1 MSAASSALSSVT
13 GAGASTGGSTFNPQQ
28 FVAEIIQ
35 SEEGPENLM
44 QQQVSDLS
52 AQGTALSTISTQLQA
67 LQSAVFA
74 LNDFQGAL
82 AAKTVTSSDSSTVTA
97 TADSTASAGTHTLT
111 VASLATT
118 SSEYSNTLA
127 DGNTAFTNGSF
138 DVQVGSGSPVAV
150 TVDSSNDTLSGL
162 ASSINGQG
170 IGVSASVVTDASGSR
185 LSLVSNSSG
194 APGDLTI
201 SNNTTGLTFTKAIA
215 GQNASFTL
223 DGVSLSS
230 TSNAA
235 SGMLQGVTLNLQGV
249 NTNPVSLVV
258 APDSTQATTAVQN
271 FVTAY
276 NTVISNLNS
285 QFAYDPTTQSTGPLG
300 SDSTMMQLQQQLL
313 GDAAYTVAG
322 NGADTN
328 LASIGVSMNEDGT
341 LSVDTSTL
349 SAAMD
354 SNYSQVQNFFQQ
366 VSPAGW
372 AQNFNND
379 LLNTTDP
386 SQGAVA
392 VDQNGI
398 TQSISAINQQISD
411 FQTNLDSQQQQLL
424 QVYSQVA
431 VTLQEMPMMLSQ
443 VQGQIASLK

>member
-1 MSAASSALSSVT
+1 MSTASSGLSSIT
-13 GAGASTGGSTFNPQQ
+13 GANGSSSGSTFNPQQ
-28 FVAEIIQ
+28 YVAEIIQ

-67 LQSAVFA
+67 LQTAVFS
-74 LNDFQGAL
+74 LSDFQGAL
-82 AAKTVTSSDSSTVTA
+82 AAKTVSSSDPTTVTA
-97 TADSTASAGTHTLT
+97 TADSTAAAGTHTLT
-111 VASLATT
+111 VANLATT
-118 SSEYSNTLA
+118 SSEYSSTVA
-127 DGNTAFTNGSF
+127 DGNTTFADGSF
-138 DVQVGSGSPVAV
+138 DVQVGTGSPVTI
-150 TVDSSNDTLSGL
+150 TVDSSNDTLNGL
-162 ASSINGQG
+162 ASAINGQG
-170 IGVSASVVTDASGSR
+170 LGVTASVVTDASGSR
-185 LSLVSNSSG
+185 LSLVSNTSG

-201 SNNTTGLTFTKAIA
+201 SNNTTGLTFTKAIT
-215 GQNASFTL
+215 GQNANFTL

-249 NTNPVSLVV
+249 SANPVSLVV
-258 APDSTQATTAVQN
+258 APDTTQATTAIQN

-276 NTVISNLNS
+276 NTVVSNLNS
-285 QFAYDPTTQSTGPLG
+285 QFAYNADTGSTGPLG
-300 SDSTMMQLQQQLL
+300 SDPTMMQLQQQLL

-341 LSVDTSTL
+341 LSVNTSTL
-349 SAAMD
+349 SAAMA
-354 SNYSQVQNFFQQ
+354 SNYGQVQNLFQQ

-379 LLNTTDP
+379 LLNITDP
-386 SQGAVA
+386 SQGPVA
-392 VDQNGI
+392 VDQQGI
-398 TQSISAINQQISD
+398 SQTISDLNQQIAD
-411 FQTNLDSQQQQLL
+411 FQANLDSQQTQLL

-431 VTLQEMPMMLSQ
+431 VTLQEMPIMLSQ
-443 VQGQIASLK
+443 VQGQIASLG